1 MSENRISIQIS
12 APDLATINTA
22 AKTIRDTLA
31 PYVIALAPED
41 KQAVPKVKD
50 KSVPFMLKG
59 LQYMQTNPEFI
70 SVYADTAEIN
80 KDYTAFDVM
89 KQLLQ
94 VLSPIVSNIEDT
106 GFLCGSEAYQGILNY
121 YNNVKQ
127 AVKMN
132 VPDAQA
138 IYDDMKVY
146 FEAQKAKPLPP
157 TT

>member
-22 AKTIRDTLA
+22 AQTIRDTLM
-31 PYVIALAPED
+31 PYVVALAPDD
-41 KQAVPKVKD
+41 KQGMPKVKD

-70 SVYADTAEIN
+70 PVYMDVAEVN

-94 VLSPIVSNIEDT
+94 VLAPIVSNVEDT

-121 YNNVKQ
+121 YNNVKL
-127 AVKMN
+127 AAKMN
-132 VPDAQA
+132 VPNAQA
-138 IYDDMKVY
+138 IYDDMKTY